1 MKSKKN
7 LKTRVITAIL
17 LLFLFSLIIK
27 FSYILV
33 FSLLIFSIMGII
45 EFNNLLKRINIQKFL
60 KLIFNVL
67 FIIYVFL
74 FSFLFFFFSNFIH
87 LKIILF
93 SILVGCV
100 ASDIGGYVF
109 GNLIKGPKLTKVS
122 PNKTISG
129 SIGSIILSMIST
141 SSIFFS
147 LTNRIDYKIFIIG
160 FIVSIACQLG
170 DLFFSYLKRKAKL
183 KDTGNFLPGHGGVLD
198 RIDGILTGIP
208 IGFITLITLFR

>member
-60 KLIFNVL
+60 KLIFNV
-67 FIIYVFL
+67 FIKIYVFL
-74 FSFLFFFFSNFIH
+74 FSFLFFFFSKFIH

-122 PNKTISG
+122 PNNTISG
-129 SIGSIILSMIST
+129 AIGSSDISMIST
-141 SSIFFS
+141 SSIFFY
-147 LTNRIDYKIFIIG
+147 LTNKIDYKIFIIG

>member
-45 EFNNLLKRINIQKFL
+45 EFNNLLKRINIHKFL

-141 SSIFFS
+141 SSIFFY
-147 LTNRIDYKIFIIG
+147 LTNKIDYKIFIIG

>member
-7 LKTRVITAIL
+7 LKNRVITAIL

-141 SSIFFS
+141 SSIFFY
-147 LTNRIDYKIFIIG
+147 LTNKIDYKIFIIG

>member
-1 MKSKKN
+1 MKSKN
-7 LKTRVITAIL
+7 LKTRVITSIL

-33 FSLLIFSIMGII
+33 FCLLIFSIMGII
-45 EFNNLLKRINIQKFL
+45 EFNNLLKRINIQKLL
-60 KLIFNVL
+60 KLIFNSF
-67 FIIYVFL
+67 FIIYI
-74 FSFLFFFFSNFIH
+74 FSFSFFFFFFSNFIH

-93 SILVGCV
+93 SILLGCV
-100 ASDIGGYVF
+100 ASDIGGYIF

-129 SIGSIILSMIST
+129 SIGSIILSTISI
-141 SSIFFS
+141 SSIFFY
-147 LTNRIDYKIFIIG
+147 LTSKVDYKIFFVG
-160 FIVSIACQLG
+160 FITSISCQLG

-198 RIDGILTGIP
+198 RIDGILIGIP

>member
-141 SSIFFS
+141 SSIFFY
-147 LTNRIDYKIFIIG
+147 LTNKVDYKIFIIG